1 MIVDNIYAG
10 LQIAREMDQVHLQKK
25 THIEK
30 ISSGKRILSGKD
42 AAGGLSL
49 EMKRRSTVIRAE
61 KVSVN
66 LQNTLSYTKV
76 QDGALAMDVSKS
88 DLDRDNYEKEFQE
101 LREQALEISIEEFN
115 GQALFRN
122 KSYAVVQTGSIT
134 WNTANTNV
142 NHYSDSDS
150 ENTQTPSRDE
160 DLDFSRNPS
169 ISD

>member
-30 ISSGKRILSGKD
+30 LSSCKRILSGKD
-42 AAGGLSL
+42 APGGLSL
-49 EMKRRSTVIRAE
+49 EMKRRSAVMRAE

-101 LREQALEISIEEFN
+101 LREQALEICTEEFN

-122 KSYAVVQTGSIT
+122 KSYTVVQTGSIT
-134 WNTANTNV
+134 WKTATTNV
-142 NHYSDSDS
+142 KNFSDSDS
-150 ENTQTPSRDE
+150 ENTQTLSRVE
-160 DLDFSRNPS
+160 DLDFSRNSS